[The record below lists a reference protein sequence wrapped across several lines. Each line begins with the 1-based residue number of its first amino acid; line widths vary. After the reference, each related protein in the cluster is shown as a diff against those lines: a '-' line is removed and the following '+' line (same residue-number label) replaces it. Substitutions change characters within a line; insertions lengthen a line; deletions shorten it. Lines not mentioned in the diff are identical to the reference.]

1 MARTALVTGA
11 SAGIGKSVAEQFAKD
26 GINLIIT
33 SRSIDRLEAIAR
45 EWRERYEV
53 LVTPIQSD
61 LAQVGGAQKLFDALA
76 GRNLRIDYLV
86 NNAGVGV
93 FGLFRESRLD
103 EIASML
109 RLNMIA
115 LTVLTKLFLEQI
127 IDARG
132 KIMNVAS
139 MAGFVPGPYMA
150 NYFATKAYVLSFSQA
165 LGYELQG
172 TGVTVTALCP
182 GVTQTEFF
190 DQASMH
196 HSRMVNKRLP
206 TADDVGIAGYRA
218 MQRGRPVYIP
228 GLLDRVT
235 IQGLR
240 FTPRW
245 LVRMISGMVTALPR
259 TRRYRKTA
267 VAPFA
272 FATGRIGD
280 GEPIVH
286 SGCAFYGLQAFQFP
300 RPSNRH
306 NRHRV

>member
-1 MARTALVTGA
+1 MAKTALVTGA

-61 LAQVGGAQKLFDALA
+61 LAQVGGAQKLFDAIA
-76 GRNLRIDYLV
+76 GRKLTIDYLV

-93 FGLFRESRLD
+93 YGLFREASLD
-103 EIASML
+103 EVVGML

-115 LTVLTKLFLEQI
+115 LTELTKLFLEQI
-127 IDARG
+127 IAARG

-139 MAGFVPGPYMA
+139 MAAFCPGPYLA
-150 NYFATKAYVLSFSQA
+150 NYFATKAYVLSFSEA
-165 LGYELQG
+165 LGRELKMKG

-190 DQASMH
+190 DQAEMH
-196 HSRMVNKRLP
+196 HSRMVNRHLP

-218 MQRGRPVYIP
+218 MLRGRPVFIP
-228 GLLDRVT
+228 GFLNRVT
-235 IQGLR
+235 IEGLR

-245 LVRMISGMVTALPR
+245 LVTMISGIVTAPR
-259 TRRYRKTA
+259 Q
-267 VAPFA
+267 
-272 FATGRIGD
+272 G
-280 GEPIVH
+280 H
-286 SGCAFYGLQAFQFP
+286 
-300 RPSNRH
+300 
-306 NRHRV
+306 